1 MGVKI
6 LKKKGNQ
13 VSRPTLFNIVAT
25 RHINLI
31 KLKIQFLSHYSHI
44 SSAQQQYDARGYWV
58 GQCKSFVRQHWSRQ
72 VGFSATWF
80 VGGQVELPSDY
91 LGITLLSPSVFSRN
105 LFTIES

>member
-13 VSRPTLFNIVAT
+13 ASRPTLFNIVAT
-25 RHINLI
+25 MHINLI
-31 KLKIQFLSHYSHI
+31 KLKIQFLNHYSYI
-44 SSAQQQYDARGYWV
+44 SSAQQQYDARGYWD

-80 VGGQVELPSDY
+80 VRGQVELPSDY
-91 LGITLLSPSVFSRN
+91 VGIIVLSP
-105 LFTIES
+105 